1 MRAQAER
8 TRQLREEQQK
18 VGLRTAASVI
28 SFITGIERDSSE
40 FYENWGNRHE
50 ELKAAFLGFA
60 KENLKNEKNIKRSY
74 FGVVSD
80 ALETN
85 FCFKGLEANVE
96 MPSLG
101 DNTSLSEILR
111 ASLTLEDAIRAFYGE
126 ASKRSKGLL
135 ADVPRVMARVAKAR
149 GARIERLQSMLT
161 SLEK

>member
-1 MRAQAER
+1 
-8 TRQLREEQQK
+8 

-28 SFITGIERDSSE
+28 SFITRIERDSSE

-60 KENLKNEKNIKRSY
+60 KENLKNEQNIKRSY

-96 MPSLG
+96 IDTLG
-101 DNTSLSEILR
+101 DDASPPEILK
-111 ASLTLEDAIRAFYGE
+111 ASIRLEDAIRAFYGE
-126 ASKRSKGLL
+126 ASKRSEGLL
-135 ADVPRVMARVAKAR
+135 ADVPRAMARVAKAR
-149 GARIERLQSMLT
+149 GARIERLRSILT